1 MQNDNNIV
9 ETEGAGNFTCGLNI
23 GGAPVP
29 REGSPQTATTQS
41 PNPAQPAASICE
53 STYIK
58 REIPLD
64 KRTRKERQE
73 KKQNE
78 AKMAPDRSNISFTIT
93 HMNANHQD
101 SLAAYLQVYCHVSA
115 REAKSARLEDITLS
129 DLVISANGTRY
140 TVPIDPA
147 MGSFSESRSRL
158 VAMHQ
163 ECLARLGRSDITIK
177 EYRRPE
183 GIEIFLFFVFAT
195 ALVAFS
201 RRSNFLPGSLFY
213 ETVGLG
219 AVPPLA
225 QLFYKTQPFVLTVMA
240 GSHVVEASLFTVKRL
255 KRHGVPVLSLVWC
268 AWVVSNLIEGYTVW
282 RRFDW
287 VVRQEGAKREHGK

>member
-1 MQNDNNIV
+1 
-9 ETEGAGNFTCGLNI
+9 
-23 GGAPVP
+23 
-29 REGSPQTATTQS
+29 
-41 PNPAQPAASICE
+41 
-53 STYIK
+53 
-58 REIPLD
+58 
-64 KRTRKERQE
+64 
-73 KKQNE
+73 
-78 AKMAPDRSNISFTIT
+78 MAPDRSNISFTIT

-115 REAKSARLEDITLS
+115 REAKSARLEDISLS

-225 QLFYKTQPFVLTVMA
+225 QLFYKTQPFVLTVMG
-240 GSHVVEASLFTVKRL
+240 GSHVVEASLLTVKRL
-255 KRHGVPVLSLVWC
+255 RRHGVPVLSLVWC

-282 RRFDW
+282 MRFDRM
-287 VVRQEGAKREHGK
+287 VREEGAKKEHRK